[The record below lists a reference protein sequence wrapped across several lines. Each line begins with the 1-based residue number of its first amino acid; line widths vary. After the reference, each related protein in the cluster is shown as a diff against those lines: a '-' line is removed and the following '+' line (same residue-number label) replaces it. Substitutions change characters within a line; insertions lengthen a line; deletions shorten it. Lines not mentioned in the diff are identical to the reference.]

1 MTILMYFLTVFLFS
15 DNRKECL
22 DYNLTTTAEVS
33 DPSDDE
39 VDNKRIRKK
48 KRYGK
53 DFQTGWYYDVIYSW
67 VLYCHHCSTRLTI
80 NKAKADVISFFFL
93 I

>member
-1 MTILMYFLTVFLFS
+1 MYFLTIFLFS

-48 KRYGK
+48 KSYGK
-53 DFQTGWYYDVIYSW
+53 DFQTGWY
-67 VLYCHHCSTRLTI
+67 
-80 NKAKADVISFFFL
+80 
-93 I
+93 